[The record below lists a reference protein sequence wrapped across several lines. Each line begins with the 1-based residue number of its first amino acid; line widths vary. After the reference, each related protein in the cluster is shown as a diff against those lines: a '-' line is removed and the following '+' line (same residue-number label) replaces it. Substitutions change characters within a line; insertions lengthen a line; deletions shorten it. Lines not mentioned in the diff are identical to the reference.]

1 CPHQVSCPRVEAD
14 DGTPWVPQNSEDL
27 SWPRIVRDLQ
37 HKRGHSHCQV
47 CTGEG
52 TLQKWTFTKGK
63 HGERKQKTA
72 EETKKLQC
80 IQKEMQKLD
89 ALVSNEVAILR
100 QSIEAASLRLSDS
113 QKRYERA
120 EAEFIEAKKDL
131 FDKKEKKE
139 LLTEHLCT
147 IIERLEIIKA
157 DKLSELLKQLEE
169 SSEPEGLF
177 GIPELASSEGFIA
190 LEERVKCD
198 TDDLVAESVDNGRQ
212 RKMVEVFDEL
222 SDTLCQ
228 VADLA
233 EFVRIAHPDRKFSEA
248 AENACININAL
259 VERLNT
265 NVELYTSLRRATEE
279 SDVAPLTSVDEHVSK
294 LFLFDFEQSG
304 IHLPENLRESIV
316 GLNDRILRLG
326 QRFAMNSH
334 EPRRVPKHLL
344 PPYLA
349 NNFPSHGNNVVI
361 SSFHADSSNEQ
372 AREAAYKLYLY
383 PDKSQEEILDEL
395 LLARYEL
402 VNLCGYPTFADRT
415 LKNSIAGSP
424 GLVKDFLDVLKIEL
438 ERRALEEYDVMRH
451 LKKKDVGARDEL
463 YCWDPPYLTAILK
476 KQIQGLKS
484 SDFAPYFSIGN
495 CMEGLNLIF
504 QALFDITLEPC
515 VLEEG
520 ESWHSDVHKI
530 A

>member
-1 CPHQVSCPRVEAD
+1 MKLAK
-14 DGTPWVPQNSEDL
+14 L
-27 SWPRIVRDLQ
+27 
-37 HKRGHSHCQV
+37 GH
-47 CTGEG
+47 
-52 TLQKWTFTKGK
+52 W
-63 HGERKQKTA
+63 
-72 EETKKLQC
+72 
-80 IQKEMQKLD
+80 
-89 ALVSNEVAILR
+89 
-100 QSIEAASLRLSDS
+100 
-113 QKRYERA
+113 
-120 EAEFIEAKKDL
+120 
-131 FDKKEKKE
+131 
-139 LLTEHLCT
+139 
-147 IIERLEIIKA
+147 ERLLQAVICRRNFGNLASTFNKQLSRIPA
-157 DKLSELLKQLEE
+157 VSPKLSK
-169 SSEPEGLF
+169 GLF
-177 GIPELASSEGFIA
+177 AIPELASSEGFIA
-190 LEERVKCD
+190 LEERVKSD

-279 SDVAPLTSVDEHVSK
+279 SDVAPLTSVDEHVSR

-304 IHLPENLRESIV
+304 IHLPESLRESIV

-334 EPRRVPKHLL
+334 EPRRIPKHLL
-344 PPYLA
+344 PPHLA

-402 VNLCGYPTFADRT
+402 ANLCGYPTFADRT

-530 A
+530 AVVHAQEGLLGYIYCDFFERHGKPHQDCHFTIVGGRTLSNGNYQVC